1 MRLTTKGRF
10 AVTAMVDLAIHGGKG
25 PVTLASISDRQKIS
39 LSYLEQLF
47 GKLRKHDVVASVRGP
62 GGGYCL
68 SRPANKISISDII
81 VAVDESL
88 DASQCHGMGNCN
100 DDKQCITH
108 DLWMGLNKTIS
119 NYLTSVSLHQLVI
132 HQVPNQKGSEIIKM
146 SNISHKIQLAN
157 A

>member
-10 AVTAMVDLAIHGGKG
+10 AVTAMVDLAIHGGNG

-88 DASQCHGMGNCN
+88 DASQCHGLGNCN
-100 DDKQCITH
+100 DNKQCITH
-108 DLWMGLNKTIS
+108 DLWMGLNNTIS
-119 NYLTSVSLHQLVI
+119 SYLTSVSLHQLVI
-132 HQVPNQKGSEIIKM
+132 HQVPTQKGDGVIKL
-146 SNISHKIQLAN
+146 SKISPKIQLAN

>member
-10 AVTAMVDLAIHGGKG
+10 AVTAMVDLAICGGNG
-25 PVTLASISDRQKIS
+25 PVTLASISERQKIS

-68 SRPANKISISDII
+68 SRPANKISMSDII

-88 DASQCHGMGNCN
+88 DASQCHGMGNCH
-100 DDKQCITH
+100 DGKPCITH
-108 DLWMGLNKTIS
+108 NLWMGLNATIS
-119 NYLTSVSLHQLVI
+119 SYLDSVSLHQLVTKQI
-132 HQVPNQKGSEIIKM
+132 PRQNKTEPVSMTKNSRKPL
-146 SNISHKIQLAN
+146 LAT

>member
-10 AVTAMVDLAIHGGKG
+10 AVTAMVDLAIRGGNG
-25 PVTLASISDRQKIS
+25 PITLASISERQKIS

-47 GKLRKHDVVASVRGP
+47 GKLRKHEVVASVRGP

-68 SRPANKISISDII
+68 ARPANKISISDII

-88 DASQCHGMGNCN
+88 DASQCHGLGNCHE
-100 DDKQCITH
+100 DQQCITH
-108 DLWMGLNKTIS
+108 DLWMGLNGTIS
-119 NYLTSVSLHQLVI
+119 SYLKRVNLQQLITNQLPRTAGVSSIVMTQMPTKSAV
-132 HQVPNQKGSEIIKM
+132 
-146 SNISHKIQLAN
+146 AN

>member
-10 AVTAMVDLAIHGGKG
+10 AVTAMVDLATHGGNG

>member
-10 AVTAMVDLAIHGGKG
+10 AVTAMVDLATHSGKG
-25 PVTLASISDRQKIS
+25 PVTLASISERQKIS

-47 GKLRKHDVVASVRGP
+47 GKLRKHNVVASVRGP

-81 VAVDESL
+81 IAVDESM
-88 DASQCHGMGNCN
+88 DASQCHGLGNCN
-100 DDKQCITH
+100 DNKQCITH
-108 DLWMGLNKTIS
+108 NLWMGLNSTIS
-119 NYLTSVSLHQLVI
+119 TYLEGVNLHQLVTRQLARQ
-132 HQVPNQKGSEIIKM
+132 HEAEPVTLTKTASKSM
-146 SNISHKIQLAN
+146 LAN

>member
-10 AVTAMVDLAIHGGKG
+10 AVTAMVDLAMSGGNG
-25 PVTLASISDRQKIS
+25 PITLASISERQQIS

-88 DASQCHGMGNCN
+88 DASQCHGMGNCH
-100 DDKQCITH
+100 DGKPCITH
-108 DLWMGLNKTIS
+108 NLWMGLNNAISSYLESVTLQQLIS
-119 NYLTSVSLHQLVI
+119 N
-132 HQVPNQKGSEIIKM
+132 QVPGQIVTSP
-146 SNISHKIQLAN
+146 ISMPKHTHKSILAT

>member
-10 AVTAMVDLAIHGGKG
+10 AVTAMIDLAINGGKG
-25 PVTLASISDRQKIS
+25 PVTLASISERQKIS

-81 VAVDESL
+81 IAVDEVL
-88 DASQCHGMGNCN
+88 DASQCHGMTNCL
-100 DDKQCITH
+100 DSHQCITH
-108 DLWMGLNKTIS
+108 DLWMGMNKVIS
-119 NYLTSVSLHQLVI
+119 SYLDNVYLHQLI
-132 HQVPNQKGSEIIKM
+132 TNKTANQSTPISFA
-146 SNISHKIQLAN
+146 SNPHKSTLTPV
-157 A
+157 

>member
-10 AVTAMVDLAIHGGKG
+10 AVTAMVDLAVNSGHG
-25 PVTLASISDRQKIS
+25 PVTLASISERQKIS

-47 GKLRKHDVVASVRGP
+47 GKIRKHDVVASVRGP

-68 SRPANKISISDII
+68 SRPANKISMSDII

-88 DASQCHGMGNCN
+88 DASQCHGMANCH

-119 NYLTSVSLHQLVI
+119 SYLDSVSLHQLVSQ
-132 HQVPNQKGSEIIKM
+132 QVPKIPANTSINIIR
-146 SNISHKIQLAN
+146 HPYKIQMTN